1 MQMNTNRTRW
11 NAGWFGAQ
19 IGGSCWMIGTVFMGA
34 PTFSLPAL
42 SGPIIFVLVNTIGL
56 LFWFNRGR
64 LDSYISLQILFA
76 VLCLATFALPAIEHG
91 CGCLA
96 KWDPRMTEPWRA
108 YLLLLIFP
116 GMSAM
121 LHLQT
126 RSRRTDT

>member
-1 MQMNTNRTRW
+1 MQMNTSKSQW

-34 PTFSLPAL
+34 PTFSLSAL

-56 LFWFNRGR
+56 LFWFNRRR
-64 LDSYISLQILFA
+64 LDSYISLQILTA
-76 VLCLATFALPAIEHG
+76 VLCLASFSLLAIEHRTG
-91 CGCLA
+91 YLA

-126 RSRRTDT
+126 RCRRTDT